1 MVKQAMLLLLSL
13 LFICFTPKSLAST
26 QNTYNVVD
34 LGARPNGRTDS
45 TKAFMSAWTAAC
57 GSDSAATVYVP
68 PGRYLV
74 QKADF
79 AGKCRNSAITFR
91 IDGTLVAPSDYH
103 VLNAGSWILFQGV
116 DGVTL
121 SGGTLD
127 GQGSDLWACKAAGGS
142 CPVGAASLVFD
153 NSNNININGLTSL
166 NSQLFHVVINGCQNV
181 MVQGVSVSAPGNSPN
196 TDGIHVQRSSG
207 VTILDAHIG
216 TGDDCISIGPGTNN
230 LLIGDVTCGPGHG
243 ISIGS
248 LGSNQQEPGVQNV
261 TVKTAVIRGTMNGL
275 RIKTWGKPSNAFV
288 KDVHFQHS
296 SGVKISDVTYQD
308 IHGTSATEVGV
319 KFDCSRSN
327 PCSGVIL
334 DGVKLTYMNKPAEG
348 YCLYAGV
355 QVEDVQATNCLQS

>member
-1 MVKQAMLLLLSL
+1 MVKQAMLLWLSVL
-13 LFICFTPKSLAST
+13 SICFTPKSLAST
-26 QNTYNVVD
+26 PNTYNVVD
-34 LGARPNGRTDS
+34 LGARPDGRTDS
-45 TKAFMSAWTAAC
+45 AKAFMSAWTAAC

-91 IDGTLVAPSDYH
+91 MDGTLVAPSDNQ
-103 VLNAGSWILFQGV
+103 VVNAGSWILFHGV

-127 GQGSDLWACKAAGGS
+127 GQGSGLWACKAAGGS
-142 CPVGAASLVFD
+142 CPVGAKSLVFD

-181 MVQGVSVSAPGNSPN
+181 MVQGVTVSAPGNSPN

-216 TGDDCISIGPGTNN
+216 TGDDCVSIGPGTNN
-230 LLIGDVTCGPGHG
+230 LLIEDVTCGPGHG

-261 TVKTAVIRGTMNGL
+261 TVKTAVIRGTMNGV

-288 KDVHFQHS
+288 KDS

-327 PCSGVIL
+327 PCSGLIL